1 MSADAW
7 VKTSNWALEPEA
19 GGSAGVPGQ
28 PGLQRTLSGENKAKD
43 PARWFSG
50 VSTLIVRSHDLSQ
63 CWGLPW

>member
-28 PGLQRTLSGENKAKD
+28 PGLQRTLSGEKQRTRPD
-43 PARWFSG
+43 GSVG
-50 VSTLIVRSHDLSQ
+50 
-63 CWGLPW
+63 